1 MKPINNNRKLV
12 SLEEM
17 FAISSGEDSTT
28 PEETAEV
35 KKAINT
41 LPLDQLHTKRN
52 HRFRTELGKKNE
64 DLLQSIRDFGVLEP
78 IIVQPMETGGYE
90 ILSGHRRTELAR
102 RAGLSEIPAVIK
114 EGLSPEEA
122 DLVETETNLYQR
134 GWQDMCISER
144 AAVLYAHY
152 NAVGKKGIRT
162 GFMEEINAEIKT
174 LKNPVKSTAEEG
186 LSPVGTKE
194 NIRELGEQYELSKN
208 TIARYLRIYTLIE
221 ELKDRMDLEE
231 IAFRAGVELS
241 YISRENQQY
250 LDVLLDTGYRVD
262 IKKAEQ
268 LRELEEK
275 GQLNEARMQEVLSG
289 IKQKK
294 PGRPKAFKIQESI
307 ISKYFEAGTK
317 QKEIEAVIDAALEA
331 YFKDK

>member
-78 IIVQPMETGGYE
+78 IIVQPIDDGYE

-102 RAGLSEIPAVIK
+102 RAGLTEIPAVIK

-144 AAVLYAHY
+144 AAVLFAHY

-162 GFMEEINAEIKT
+162 GFMEQINEEIKT
-174 LKNPVKSTAEEG
+174 LKNPVKSTADEG
-186 LSPVGTKE
+186 LSPVATKG
-194 NIRELGEQYELSKN
+194 NIRDIGEQYELSKD
-208 TIARYLRIYTLIE
+208 TIARYLRIHTLIE
-221 ELKDRMDLEE
+221 ELKDRMDLDE
-231 IAFRAGVELS
+231 IAFRAGVQLS
-241 YISRENQQY
+241 YITQENQQY